1 MSMKCD
7 LKDEIVSAI
16 ISIAQKYPISK
27 VVIFGSR
34 AKGNNKPASDIDLAV
49 YTLPDFAHAGHF
61 TSDIEEMQTLL
72 KIDIVFIDKC
82 KNEKLIANIEKEGV
96 AIYERL

>member
-1 MSMKCD
+1 MKYD

-16 ISIAQKYPISK
+16 ISIAEKYPISK
-27 VVIFGSR
+27 IVIFGSR
-34 AKGNNKPASDIDLAV
+34 AKGDNKPASDIDLAV

-61 TSDIEEMQTLL
+61 TSDIEDMQTLL

-82 KNEKLIANIEKEGV
+82 KNDKLIANIENEGV
-96 AIYERL
+96 TIYERL